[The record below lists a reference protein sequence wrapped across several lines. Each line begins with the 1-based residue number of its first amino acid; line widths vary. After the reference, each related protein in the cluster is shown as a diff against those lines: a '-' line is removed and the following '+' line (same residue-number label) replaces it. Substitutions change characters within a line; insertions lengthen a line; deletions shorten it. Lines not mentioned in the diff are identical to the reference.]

1 MILNTANF
9 ASSNVLMKVATQFKE
24 IYSTTNGSVYQCDRK
39 RCFAVD
45 FGGYITEYKLPCFF
59 ALKKLVDSIDLE
71 RMALN
76 PSKSSDIEIIS
87 PCGTERCY
95 VLTLSQLI
103 EFKELL
109 SGARVMLQLNSILH
123 ERLYR
128 IPA

>member
-1 MILNTANF
+1 MP
-9 ASSNVLMKVATQFKE
+9 SKVLMEIAIESELKE
-24 IYSTTNGSVYQCDRK
+24 IYGTAHGVVYQCDMK
-39 RCFAVD
+39 RCFVVD
-45 FGGYITEYKLPCFF
+45 FGGYMTEFKLPCFF

-76 PSKSSDIEIIS
+76 PSKSFDVEIVS
-87 PCGTERCY
+87 PCGSDRCY
-95 VLTLSQLI
+95 VLTLPELI

-109 SGARVMLQLNSILH
+109 SGTRVMLQLNSILH

>member
-1 MILNTANF
+1 MF
-9 ASSNVLMKVATQFKE
+9 QYQVLMEIATHFRE
-24 IYSTTNGSVYQCDRK
+24 IYSTDNGCIYQCDKK

-45 FGGYITEYKLPCFF
+45 FGGYLTEFKLPCFF
-59 ALKKLVDSIDLE
+59 ALKKLVDSIDIE
-71 RMALN
+71 AMALD
-76 PSKSSDIEIIS
+76 PSKSSDVEIIS
-87 PCGTERCY
+87 PCGSDRCY
-95 VLTLSQLI
+95 VLTLPQLI

>member
-1 MILNTANF
+1 ML
-9 ASSNVLMKVATQFKE
+9 SKVLMEIASQIQLKE
-24 IYSTTNGSVYQCDRK
+24 IYSTRRGSVYQCDSK
-39 RCFAVD
+39 RCFVVD
-45 FGGYITEYKLPCFF
+45 FAGEMTEFKLPCFF

-71 RMALN
+71 GMALN

-87 PCGTERCY
+87 PCGSDRCY
-95 VLTLSQLI
+95 VLTLPELI

-109 SGARVMLQLNSILH
+109 TGARVMLQLNSILH